1 MKKLVAIT
9 FCAMAMAG
17 AAKAQTSTNPT
28 VKVELSK
35 DGKKKPKSAREIEE
49 DQIFS
54 LAGFSAD
61 EVIKFREVMKE
72 MGQKSK
78 EVNGSSLSDAEKDA
92 KKKELAQEKKQKMI
106 DAVGPDKFKSW
117 MNARKQVAE
126 AKKAEA
132 N

>member
-17 AAKAQTSTNPT
+17 AAKAQTPTNPA
-28 VKVELSK
+28 VKVELSEESQT
-35 DGKKKPKSAREIEE
+35 KPKSDREIEE
-49 DQIFS
+49 GKIFS

-61 EVIKFREVMKE
+61 EVVKFREVIKE

-78 EVNGSSLSDAEKDA
+78 ELNGSSLSDAEKEA

-106 DAVGPDKFKSW
+106 AVVGPDKFKSW
-117 MNARKQVAE
+117 MNARKQVVE
-126 AKKAEA
+126 AKKAET

>member
-1 MKKLVAIT
+1 
-9 FCAMAMAG
+9 MAMAG
-17 AAKAQTSTNPT
+17 AAKAQTSTNPA

-35 DGKKKPKSAREIEE
+35 DGETKPKSAREIEE

>member
-17 AAKAQTSTNPT
+17 AAKAQTSTNPA

-35 DGKKKPKSAREIEE
+35 DGETKPKSAREIEE

-106 DAVGPDKFKSW
+106 DAVGADKFKSW